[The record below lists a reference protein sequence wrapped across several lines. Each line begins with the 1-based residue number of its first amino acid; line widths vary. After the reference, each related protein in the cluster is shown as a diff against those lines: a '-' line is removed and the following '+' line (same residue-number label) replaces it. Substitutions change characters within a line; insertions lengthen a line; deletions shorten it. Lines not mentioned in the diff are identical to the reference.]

1 MQSATTEAYLR
12 LELLY
17 AHVLEILNQ
26 CIADLLLTVAQAERL
41 LQNAATPQG
50 HEMVPQGDTRE
61 MNAALLGLSAASLRR
76 GVGLSDDK
84 QLRAFEEMAQISLL
98 PRIERKLRMKC
109 TELCD
114 IMLPGLAQSHNHTI
128 DASRGASSSI
138 SRIAELPALLLEA
151 QARKAQLEQETEQL
165 KDHLH
170 AQLLQDIERC
180 RAMTSLVAQLLIDH
194 KRDDQTRVL
203 HAKIQWL
210 AAFSEAMRLKAQVL
224 TSQLV
229 VETYTPEKIDALR
242 AAQTELQARKSKALE
257 ERDMLQAKLQ
267 LYQNADPQYHAIA
280 HEYGSVLRSIEEKR
294 NWLNSLAL

>member
-1 MQSATTEAYLR
+1 
-12 LELLY
+12 
-17 AHVLEILNQ
+17 
-26 CIADLLLTVAQAERL
+26 
-41 LQNAATPQG
+41 
-50 HEMVPQGDTRE
+50 

-84 QLRAFEEMAQISLL
+84 QLRAFEEMAQVSTSRCFFHSCPHDRIRPSCFTDTLLVSLLPSLQISLL

-242 AAQTELQARKSKALE
+242 AAQC
-257 ERDMLQAKLQ
+257 
-267 LYQNADPQYHAIA
+267 
-280 HEYGSVLRSIEEKR
+280 VLCVCVCVFLSG
-294 NWLNSLAL
+294 AVG